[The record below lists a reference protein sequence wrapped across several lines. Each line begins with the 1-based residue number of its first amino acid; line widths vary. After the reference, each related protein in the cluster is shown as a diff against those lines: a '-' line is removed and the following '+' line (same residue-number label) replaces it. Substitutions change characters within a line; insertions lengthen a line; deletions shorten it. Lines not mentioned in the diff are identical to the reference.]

1 MKFVFHVGPHKTGT
15 TAIQVSLRENH
26 ETLLESKVFIP
37 ETSLGNH
44 GHHEIPWALLGWD
57 LRLLGANLK
66 EVDLELYL
74 NKVISEAL
82 LEGCDTIVFS
92 SEDFSLLDNKH
103 WSHLLITIQKLAPM
117 GARVDFR
124 IVFLY
129 RKIDE
134 LIRGQYKTLVLLGL
148 DLKFEKVQ
156 ESLRSHFD
164 NVYKFLETL
173 PSRIQPD
180 IEALGIIY
188 QPKGLINLFWTNF
201 FPDLKISELENNSVK
216 LNTGYSDESIELFRK
231 ANSLDSISFDIDFL
245 LHWPSFHSLSS
256 NSRVAARRK
265 ELFPSHEAQL
275 IGTDELL
282 RQRDKYRSER
292 DELLSE
298 RDQLRFDLDLVY
310 NSRSWALTRPVRFV
324 ANYFRSFRHKGKAP

>member
-15 TAIQVSLRENH
+15 TAIQVSLRDNRES
-26 ETLLESKVFIP
+26 LLESKLFIP
-37 ETSLGNH
+37 ETSIGNH

-57 LRLLGANLK
+57 LRLLGANFK

-74 NKVISEAL
+74 KKVISEAL
-82 LEGCDTIVFS
+82 LEDCDTIVFS

-117 GARVDFR
+117 GAQVDFK

-134 LIRGQYKTLVLLGL
+134 LVRSHYKTLVLLGL

-156 ESLRSHFD
+156 EKLRSHFD
-164 NVYKFLETL
+164 NVYKFLEAL
-173 PSRIQPD
+173 PSRISPE

-188 QPKGLINLFWTNF
+188 QPKDLTNLFWTNF
-201 FPDLKISELENNSVK
+201 FPELKIAKLKTNSVI
-216 LNTGYSDESIELFRK
+216 LNAGCSDELIELFRK
-231 ANSLDSISFDIDFL
+231 ANGLDSIGFDIDYL
-245 LHWPSFHSLSS
+245 LHWPSFQSLSS

-265 ELFPSHEAQL
+265 ELFPSHEAHL
-275 IGTDELL
+275 IGADELL

-292 DELLSE
+292 DELRSE
-298 RDQLRFDLDLVY
+298 RDELRSELGLVY
-310 NSRSWALTRPVRFV
+310 NSRSWAITRPVRFV
-324 ANYFRSFRHKGKAP
+324 ANYFRSLRHKGSVT